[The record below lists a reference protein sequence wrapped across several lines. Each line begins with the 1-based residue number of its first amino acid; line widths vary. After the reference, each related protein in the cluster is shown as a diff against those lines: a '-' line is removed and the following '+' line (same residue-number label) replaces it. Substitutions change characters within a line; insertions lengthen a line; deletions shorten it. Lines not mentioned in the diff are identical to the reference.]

1 MHSNRAAAAAAAAV
15 VVVMVMVVKSGDG
28 YHQHFSTLRFILH
41 NKEGRARLLQSSR
54 LALIY

>member
-1 MHSNRAAAAAAAAV
+1 MHSNRAAAVV

-28 YHQHFSTLRFILH
+28 HHQYFSTLRFILH